1 MAFVNPVV
9 TFMSIIYGSDCP
21 SKDESVALVLP
32 VANSEAMSL
41 HFEEILKKTEPGR
54 VAVVIMDQPGWHT
67 SLRPSSNSLIT

>member
-1 MAFVNPVV
+1 MTKPCSIPTEKVVERSFINGAIVAFVNPVV

-41 HFEEILKKTEPGR
+41 HFEEISKKT
-54 VAVVIMDQPGWHT
+54 
-67 SLRPSSNSLIT
+67 